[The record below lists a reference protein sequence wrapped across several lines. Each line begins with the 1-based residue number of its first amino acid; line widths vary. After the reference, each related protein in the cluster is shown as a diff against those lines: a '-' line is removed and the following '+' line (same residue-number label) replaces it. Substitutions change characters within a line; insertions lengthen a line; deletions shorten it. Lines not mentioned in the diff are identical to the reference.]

1 MRNDW
6 RRITLLRM
14 APSRLARSR
23 LARSRLALAG
33 LALAG
38 LWAVAA
44 CGTQS
49 GAGQSGGGSSGTFK
63 PSGSM
68 AGQPSAAAA
77 GAASGSVT
85 MPAFGKNV
93 HIDLTSWQPSSA
105 AQAQAVRTDK
115 DYELAF
121 LYAEY
126 TGGQDTAWTS
136 YVSSTMQTEVQST
149 LSQSD
154 VTSESFTGTIKIFD
168 MSVVTDPT
176 VPADLDVSGCF
187 DNAASSNTNRSTGT
201 VIPATGSA
209 DQHYYRYTDQLA
221 KDSSGDW
228 QVVSDLPAIYYP
240 RAKECKP

>member
-1 MRNDW
+1 MGNG
-6 RRITLLRM
+6 RRRTTLLR
-14 APSRLARSR
+14 AASS
-23 LARSRLALAG
+23 G
-33 LALAG
+33 LALIG
-38 LWAVAA
+38 LCAVAA
-44 CGTQS
+44 CGS
-49 GAGQSGGGSSGTFK
+49 PSSASQTGTFK

-77 GAASGSVT
+77 GAAAGSVT

-93 HIDLTSWQPSSA
+93 HIELTSWQPSSA
-105 AQAQAVRTDK
+105 SQALAVRTDK

-149 LSQSD
+149 LSQAD
-154 VTSESFTGTIKIFD
+154 VTTESFTGTIKIFD
-168 MSVVTDPT
+168 MSAVTDPT

-187 DNAASSNTNRSTGT
+187 DNAASANTNRSTGQ
-201 VIPATGSA
+201 VIPDTGPA

>member
-1 MRNDW
+1 MGRNW
-6 RRITLLRM
+6 GQAT
-14 APSRLARSR
+14 RLGT
-23 LARSRLALAG
+23 ALAG
-33 LALAG
+33 LAG
-38 LWAVAA
+38 LCALAA
-44 CGTQS
+44 CGS
-49 GAGQSGGGSSGTFK
+49 QSGGSTTGTFH

-68 AGQPSAAAA
+68 AGQPSAAAGGGSA
-77 GAASGSVT
+77 SSGSVT

-93 HIDLTSWQPSSA
+93 HIDLTSWKPSDPS
-105 AQAQAVRTDK
+105 QAPAVLTDK

-126 TGGQDTAWTS
+126 TSGADTGWTS

-149 LSQSD
+149 LAQPD

-168 MSVVTDPT
+168 MTVVQDPT
-176 VPADLDVSGCF
+176 VKADLDVSACF
-187 DNAASSNTNRSTGT
+187 DNAGSANTSRATGK

-209 DQHYYRYTDQLA
+209 DQNYYRYTDQLA

>member
-1 MRNDW
+1 MRKS
-6 RRITLLRM
+6 RGKATLLGV
-14 APSRLARSR
+14 AGS
-23 LARSRLALAG
+23 G
-33 LALAG
+33 LALSG
-38 LWAVAA
+38 LCAVAA
-44 CGTQS
+44 CGS
-49 GAGQSGGGSSGTFK
+49 QSGGGSSGTFQ

-68 AGQPSAAAA
+68 AGQASAAASGTVA
-77 GAASGSVT
+77 GSVT
-85 MPAFGKNV
+85 MPAFGKDV
-93 HIDLTSWQPSSA
+93 HIDLTTWAPSSA
-105 AQAQAVRTDK
+105 SQAQAVLTDK
-115 DYELAF
+115 NYELAF

-154 VTSESFTGTIKIFD
+154 VTTESFTGTIKIFD

-187 DNAASSNTNRSTGT
+187 DNAASSNTNRSTGQ
-201 VIPATGSA
+201 VIPDTGSA

>member
-1 MRNDW
+1 MRNG
-6 RRITLLRM
+6 RRTMLRT
-14 APSRLARSR
+14 AASGLAV
-23 LARSRLALAG
+23 AG
-33 LALAG
+33 LCALT
-38 LWAVAA
+38 A
-44 CGTQS
+44 CAS
-49 GAGQSGGGSSGTFK
+49 PGSSGSAGTFK

-77 GAASGSVT
+77 GASSGSVT
-85 MPAFGKNV
+85 MPAFGPNV
-93 HIDLTSWQPSSA
+93 HIDLTSWQPASTS
-105 AQAQAVRTDK
+105 QAQAVRTDK

-126 TGGQDTAWTS
+126 TGGQDTPWTS

-149 LSQSD
+149 LSQAD
-154 VTSESFTGTIKIFD
+154 VTTESFTGTIKIFD

-187 DNAASSNTNRSTGT
+187 DNAASSNTNRSTGK
-201 VIPATGSA
+201 VIPDTGSA

>member
-1 MRNDW
+1 
-6 RRITLLRM
+6 
-14 APSRLARSR
+14 
-23 LARSRLALAG
+23 
-33 LALAG
+33 
-38 LWAVAA
+38 
-44 CGTQS
+44 
-49 GAGQSGGGSSGTFK
+49 
-63 PSGSM
+63 M
-68 AGQPSAAAA
+68 AGQASAAATA
-77 GAASGSVT
+77 TTPGSVT

-105 AQAQAVRTDK
+105 SQARAVLTDK

-149 LSQSD
+149 LSQAG
-154 VTSESFTGTIKIFD
+154 VTSESFIGTIKIFD
-168 MSVVTDPT
+168 MTVVTDPT
-176 VPADLDVSGCF
+176 VPADLDVSACF
-187 DNAASSNTNRSTGT
+187 DNAQSSNTSRATGK
-201 VIPATGSA
+201 VIAGPGSA

>member
-1 MRNDW
+1 MRKH
-6 RRITLLRM
+6 
-14 APSRLARSR
+14 LARRRAILLGMTLS
-23 LARSRLALAG
+23 G
-33 LALAG
+33 LC
-38 LWAVAA
+38 AVAA
-44 CGTQS
+44 CGSS
-49 GAGQSGGGSSGTFK
+49 GRGGSSGTFN

-68 AGQPSAAAA
+68 AGQASAAATA
-77 GAASGSVT
+77 TAPGSVT

-105 AQAQAVRTDK
+105 SQAQAVLTDK

-136 YVSSTMQTEVQST
+136 YVSPTMQTEVQST
-149 LSQSD
+149 LSQAG
-154 VTSESFTGTIKIFD
+154 VTSESFIGTIKIFD
-168 MSVVTDPT
+168 MTVVTDPT
-176 VPADLDVSGCF
+176 VPADLDVSACF
-187 DNAASSNTNRSTGT
+187 DNAQSSNTSR
-201 VIPATGSA
+201 ATGKVIA
-209 DQHYYRYTDQLA
+209 GTGPAGQHYYRYTDQLA